1 MRSAVVVVVVVAAQP
16 VGGVGCWQIVV
27 VVGLAAVV
35 AANLVEAAKA
45 AMGEIVEEALVV
57 GAVCLQARA
66 KDCWKAKTR
75 EWVRSGG
82 HYQKLLRQED
92 WE

>member
-16 VGGVGCWQIVV
+16 VGGVGCWQI
-27 VVGLAAVV
+27 VGLAAVV

-75 EWVRSGG
+75 EWVRPGG

>member
-16 VGGVGCWQIVV
+16 VGGVGCWQI
-27 VVGLAAVV
+27 VGLAAVV

-45 AMGEIVEEALVV
+45 AMGEIVEEALVM
-57 GAVCLQARA
+57 GAVCRQRWARV

-75 EWVRSGG
+75 EWVRPDG
-82 HYQKLLRQED
+82 HYQKLLLQED